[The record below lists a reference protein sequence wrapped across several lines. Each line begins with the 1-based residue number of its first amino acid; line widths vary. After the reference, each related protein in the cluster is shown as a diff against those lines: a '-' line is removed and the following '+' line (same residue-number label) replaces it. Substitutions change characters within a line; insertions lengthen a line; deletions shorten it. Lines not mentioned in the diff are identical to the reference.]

1 MDIPTMRYIALI
13 PLLFLSACYVDPYT
27 HAPTPEP
34 TDWYQAGWDDA
45 MSGQPV
51 RSNLV
56 IAYLHNDEK
65 VDREEWL
72 KGYAVGQQ
80 RICDPK
86 FLTILGESGKSFPA
100 SCESLPD
107 VAQRR
112 AQWEK
117 ASNTGL
123 QASFMH

>member
-1 MDIPTMRYIALI
+1 MRYIALI
-13 PLLFLSACYVDPYT
+13 PILFLSACYVDPYT

>member
-1 MDIPTMRYIALI
+1 MRLITMIPVI
-13 PLLFLSACYVDPYT
+13 LLTACYVDPYT
-27 HAPTPEP
+27 HAPTPAP

-45 MSGQPV
+45 MSGQPI

-56 IAYLHNDEK
+56 IAHLHNDEN

-72 KGYAVGQQ
+72 KGYAEGQQ

-86 FLTILGESGKSFPA
+86 FLEILGESGKSFPS
-100 SCESLPD
+100 SCETLPD
-107 VAQRR
+107 VAERQ

-117 ASNTGL
+117 ASRKGF
-123 QASFMH
+123 QESFMH

>member
-1 MDIPTMRYIALI
+1 MRYIALI
-13 PLLFLSACYVDPYT
+13 PFLFLSACYVDPYT